1 MAIIAIVVCLSA
13 IGNAKVAI
21 GDKAILWGD
30 EKLRVETVA
39 HHSGTIAYELL
50 TGVSA
55 RVGFVSGK

>member
-1 MAIIAIVVCLSA
+1 MDMIAVD

-39 HHSGTIAYELL
+39 YHSGTIGLQCFD
-50 TGVSA
+50 
-55 RVGFVSGK
+55 RDNRR